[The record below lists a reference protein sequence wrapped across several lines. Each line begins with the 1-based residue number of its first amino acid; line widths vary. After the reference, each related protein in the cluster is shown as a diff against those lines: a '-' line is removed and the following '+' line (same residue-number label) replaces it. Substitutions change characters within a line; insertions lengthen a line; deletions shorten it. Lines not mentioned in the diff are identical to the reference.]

1 MPDAEPEF
9 DWNACL
15 ARVRD
20 GRDETAVRAL
30 LDAIHPQV
38 VRIVRSHRPRRAA
51 EEDLVQMV
59 LIQLFQH
66 LDQYS
71 GAAPFPHWASRVA
84 VNTCLKALRAEKA
97 RPEWRWSDLSE
108 AEQRA
113 LDEAETPGG
122 QPDAGEAL
130 GSRDLMD
137 RLLAALDPTDRLV
150 IQLLHLEEK
159 SVAEVKAL
167 TGWSTAGVKVRA
179 FRARQRMKKHLA
191 RLEKEELP
199 WPRPMTGSLV
209 C

>member
-1 MPDAEPEF
+1 MSAAEPEF

-15 ARVRD
+15 LRARS
-20 GRDETAVRAL
+20 GDEAAVREL
-30 LDAIHPQV
+30 LDAIHPLV
-38 VRIVRSHRPRRAA
+38 VKIVRSHRARRAA
-51 EEDLVQMV
+51 EEDLVQGA
-59 LIQLFQH
+59 LIQIFQNLH
-66 LDQYS
+66 QYS

-84 VNTCLKALRAEKA
+84 VNTCLKVLRAEKS

-113 LDEAETPGG
+113 LDQAETPGG
-122 QPDAGEAL
+122 QPDAATAL
-130 GSRDLMD
+130 GSRDLVDKLM
-137 RLLAALDPTDRLV
+137 AALEPTDRLV

-179 FRARQRMKKHLA
+179 FRARQRMKKELA

-199 WPRPMTGSLV
+199 WPRTMTNSLV
-209 C
+209 Y